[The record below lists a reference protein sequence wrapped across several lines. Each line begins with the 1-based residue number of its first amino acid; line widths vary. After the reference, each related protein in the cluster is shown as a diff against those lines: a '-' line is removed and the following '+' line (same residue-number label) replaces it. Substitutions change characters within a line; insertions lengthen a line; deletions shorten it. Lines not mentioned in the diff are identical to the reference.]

1 MSPDQRANQAMNL
14 LLYGEYMGPNTKA
27 TTDMSVNLLYSFV
40 ESQVN
45 TWLANNV
52 KGVDISLG
60 VDQYNQT
67 NNGVT
72 QSTMS
77 YSYKVSK
84 SLMNDRIK
92 IIVGGNYNTDADDNE
107 NLQQNLINDISF
119 EYLLNESGTMVIRV
133 FRHTGFESI
142 LEGEVTQTGVGFV
155 YKRKLGSLRQLFSR
169 MPKKPK
175 AVQVIP
181 SEIKDT
187 ATKPEETTAPEN
199 PAQDTSDK

>member
-1 MSPDQRANQAMNL
+1 MAGQQC
-14 LLYGEYMGPNTKA
+14 E
-27 TTDMSVNLLYSFV
+27 
-40 ESQVN
+40 
-45 TWLANNV
+45 
-52 KGVDISLG
+52 GVDISLG